1 MTKNGEGQ
9 VTMEPLL
16 RAINLTKRFG
26 GLVAVDN
33 VSFDVRLGEVIGLVG
48 DNGAG
53 KSTFIKMISG
63 VYQPDGGEI
72 YFDGKKV
79 SFIDPRDA
87 RDLGIETIYQDLA
100 LAENLDVG
108 SNIFLGREMK
118 KRFISE
124 KLSQIIFS
132 IVFALPL
139 GALLAWLGLQFYKIP
154 GLALGLVF
162 GLAFGAVLGWLFGC
176 ITQLVDRRT
185 MGGESAKA
193 LKRLDIE
200 IPSLTQQ
207 VRNLS
212 GGQRQ
217 SVAIAR
223 SIYWNAKVM
232 IMDEPTAALGVSEQ
246 RKVLTLVRTLAS
258 QGVPV
263 IIISHNMQD
272 IFAVADR
279 IIILRRG
286 KKVGEQVAAET
297 TPDKVVSLMVGA
309 ETVHKMGV
317 IPKALENNGGAAGA

>member
-1 MTKNGEGQ
+1 MKKSQ
-9 VTMEPLL
+9 VSKKPLL
-16 RAINLTKRFG
+16 RAVNLTKRFG
-26 GLVAVDN
+26 GLVAVEN
-33 VSFDVRLGEVIGLVG
+33 VSFDVRPGEVIGLVG

-63 VYQPDGGEI
+63 VYQPDDGEI

-124 KLSQIIFS
+124 KLSRIIIS
-132 IVFALPL
+132 SAFALPL
-139 GALLAWLGLQFYKIP
+139 AALLAWLGLQFYKIP
-154 GLALGLVF
+154 GLVLGLLF
-162 GLAFGAVLGWLFGC
+162 GLASGFVLGWLFGSV
-176 ITQLVDRRT
+176 TQIVDRKT
-185 MGGESAKA
+185 MMGESTKA

-246 RKVLTLVRTLAS
+246 RKVLSLVRTLADH
-258 QGVPV
+258 GVPV

-272 IFAVADR
+272 VFAVADR
-279 IIILRRG
+279 IVILRRG
-286 KKVGEQVAAET
+286 RKVGEEVSAET
-297 TPDKVVSLMVGA
+297 TPDKIVSLMVGA

-317 IPKALENNGGAAGA
+317 IPQALESNGGVAGA

>member
-1 MTKNGEGQ
+1 
-9 VTMEPLL
+9 MEPLL
-16 RAINLTKRFG
+16 RAVNLTKRFG
-26 GLVAVDN
+26 GLVAVDS
-33 VSFDVRLGEVIGLVG
+33 VSFDVRPGEVIGLVG

-72 YFDGKKV
+72 YFDGQKV

-118 KRFISE
+118 KRFISDSH
-124 KLSQIIFS
+124 SQIISS

-139 GALLAWLGLQFYKIP
+139 GALLAWTGLQFYKIF
-154 GLALGLVF
+154 GLALGLVS
-162 GLAFGAVLGWLFGC
+162 GLAFGVVLGWLFGPV
-176 ITQLVDRRT
+176 TQLVDRQT
-185 MGGESAKA
+185 MMGESAKA

-246 RKVLTLVRTLAS
+246 RKVLTLVRTLAG

-272 IFAVADR
+272 VFAVADR
-279 IIILRRG
+279 IVILRRG

-297 TPDKVVSLMVGA
+297 TPDKIVSLMVGA

-317 IPKALENNGGAAGA
+317 IPKVLESNSGGEA

>member
-1 MTKNGEGQ
+1 
-9 VTMEPLL
+9 MEPLL
-16 RAINLTKRFG
+16 RAVNLTKRFG
-26 GLVAVDN
+26 GLVAVDS
-33 VSFDVRLGEVIGLVG
+33 VSLDINPGEVIGLVG

-53 KSTFIKMISG
+53 KSTLIKMISG

-72 YFDGKKV
+72 YFAGRRV
-79 SFIDPRDA
+79 SFTDPRDA

-118 KRFISE
+118 K
-124 KLSQIIFS
+124 KLITETLSRILLSVI
-132 IVFALPL
+132 FALPL
-139 GALLAWLGLQFYKIP
+139 GVLLAWAGLQFYKAI
-154 GLALGLVF
+154 GLVLGLLLGF
-162 GLAFGAVLGWLFGC
+162 GFGVVLGWLFGS
-176 ITQLVDRRT
+176 ITQLVDRRR
-185 MGGESAKA
+185 MMGESAKA

-223 SIYWNAKVM
+223 SIYWNARVM

-246 RKVLTLVRTLAS
+246 RKVLALVRTLAG

-272 IFAVADR
+272 VFAVADR
-279 IIILRRG
+279 IVILRRG
-286 KKVGEQVAAET
+286 KKVGEQIAAET
-297 TPDKVVSLMVGA
+297 TPDKIVSLMVGA

-317 IPKALENNGGAAGA
+317 IPKALENNGGAE